1 VIGHGVDPAVIRAM
15 ATEAT
20 AFFDLSAE
28 DKMTLHVA
36 HSPNYRGYVPSY
48 SRAYSEERRQA
59 LESFSIGLELD
70 AADPD
75 YRGHPLHGPNP
86 WPEGLPAFR
95 KAALAYWDALTTL
108 SEHLMRGFALALELP
123 ETEFHRHFTK
133 PTTQIRLINYPAGSA
148 GKVEVG
154 VTAHRDSGA
163 FTILWQDGTGGLEVQ
178 TPEGNWIAATPVE
191 GAFVVNIGDTM
202 KVWTGGLFNST
213 PHRVIN
219 RSDRRRQ
226 SIAYF
231 ANCDFDTELAPLPQ
245 YRDAEFT
252 GAGSYGE
259 AILSFFERFL
269 GSAKQDLERD

>member
-1 VIGHGVDPAVIRAM
+1 M
-15 ATEAT
+15 ASEAT
-20 AFFDLSAE
+20 SFFDLSAE
-28 DKMTLHVA
+28 QKMKLHVA

-48 SRAYSEERRQA
+48 SRAYSEDRRQT

-70 AADPD
+70 PADAD
-75 YRGHPLHGPNP
+75 YSGHPLHGPNP
-86 WPEGLPAFR
+86 WPEGRPAFR
-95 KAALAYWDALTTL
+95 TAALDYWNALTDL
-108 SEHLMRGFALALELP
+108 SRHLMRGFALALALP
-123 ETEFHRHFTK
+123 ETEFQRHFRK
-133 PTTQIRLINYPAGSA
+133 PTSQIRLIDYPAA
-148 GKVEVG
+148 RATEPEMG
-154 VTAHRDSGA
+154 VTPHCDSGA

-178 TPEGNWIAATPVE
+178 TPGGNWIAATPVE

-219 RSDRRRQ
+219 RSPRRRQ

-231 ANCDFDTELAPLPQ
+231 ANCDFDTELAPLPK
-245 YRDAEFT
+245 YRDADFT

-269 GSAKQDLERD
+269 GSAKRDLEIG